1 MISVAANIQLVD
13 GERQFGQYQVQI
25 ARQTATGWVATVPP
39 LNATVTNCRLILKP
53 QTRKPYPPASIPT
66 TYIVKVSPVTLGQR
80 NGVLIALRVGYELRM
95 FVGWS
100 QVDRFSADLRKMLT
114 PSLRAHFIPS
124 LSQEN
129 LVRLIEAINGR

>member
-1 MISVAANIQLVD
+1 
-13 GERQFGQYQVQI
+13 
-25 ARQTATGWVATVPP
+25 
-39 LNATVTNCRLILKP
+39 
-53 QTRKPYPPASIPT
+53 
-66 TYIVKVSPVTLGQR
+66 
-80 NGVLIALRVGYELRM
+80 M